1 MSVLKLAHAWKGHKE
16 DVKKP
21 QRLISSFVR
30 AAEEVV
36 EVIGIYNIKSITS

>member
-1 MSVLKLAHAWKGHKE
+1 MLERVSHEE
-16 DVKKP
+16 DVKKA